1 MRVITEA
8 ELRDQYKQA
17 EFTSYRLPA
26 GTGLTPSAQQFLSER
41 RIKVLNGATDGLDM
55 EPKTR
60 PDARENG
67 EAYSVLETGQKL
79 DEKPEH
85 LTHIHG
91 RILVAKNHPRIKF
104 RGKLDHLQALLISAI
119 IDIEGFGYRELTRDL
134 GEMLEYCRQIMSA
147 EVTGAPLAPLTFRGL
162 SNLEIREHSHHPRR
176 HYDVSHI
183 FIQPG
188 HGRVMAQLNL
198 LRTET
203 RELELAAMDAFH
215 GQPEGIE
222 RPEGMERP
230 DILQSLNR
238 LSSLVYVFM
247 LQLVS
252 GSYKVGS

>member
-1 MRVITEA
+1 MKVVTEA

-41 RIKVLNGATDGLDM
+41 RIKVLTDTPDGTDKPDEPGQGLKTGPAVRDNGA
-55 EPKTR
+55 
-60 PDARENG
+60 
-67 EAYSVLETGQKL
+67 AYSVLETGQKL
-79 DEKPEH
+79 DEKPEY

-91 RILVAKNHPRIKF
+91 RTLVSKNHPRIKF

-119 IDIEGFGYRELTRDL
+119 IDIEGFGYRELARDL
-134 GEMLEYCRQIMSA
+134 GETLEYCRQIMSA
-147 EVTGAPLAPLTFRGL
+147 EVTGAPLAALSFHGL
-162 SNLEIREHSHHPRR
+162 SDSEIREHSHHPGRY
-176 HYDVSHI
+176 YDVPHI
-183 FIQPG
+183 FMQPG
-188 HGRVMAQLNL
+188 HGRILAQLNL
-198 LRTET
+198 LRTEV

-215 GQPEGIE
+215 GQPEE
-222 RPEGMERP
+222 MERP

-238 LSSLVYVFM
+238 LSSLTYVFM